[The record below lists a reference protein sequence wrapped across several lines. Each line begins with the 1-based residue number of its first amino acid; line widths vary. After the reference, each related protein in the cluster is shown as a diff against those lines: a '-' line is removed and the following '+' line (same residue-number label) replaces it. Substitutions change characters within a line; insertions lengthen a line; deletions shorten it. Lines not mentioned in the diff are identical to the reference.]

1 LNRPAP
7 AIRWGFRTRL
17 LLLTG
22 ALVMVAL
29 LVGDILLGRSLERD
43 LTTRAQHE
51 LAIRLDVVDG
61 WLAAKILIPDDL
73 SAWDQVADLSGAA
86 ARARVTFISLDGK
99 VLGDSDVALNDL
111 PKVENHGHRPEVEA
125 ALASGSGWA
134 QRRSSTVDR
143 RMLYLAK
150 RARSANNIPVIVR
163 GAVPLV
169 EVERALRRVRELLVI
184 TSALALTVA
193 MLLSLVTS
201 HVFARSLRAI
211 TGAARQ
217 IAEGNLEVRI
227 RPDTRDEIGQLA
239 STLDQLADSLN
250 ATLQALREERDRLG
264 GILAAMEEGVLVVD
278 PERVI
283 AMANPA
289 ARVLLLS
296 AAASSTDAYA
306 RREHASAPLEG
317 RSLLEVVRSADMDAI
332 VGKTLTERKP
342 ASGEVAMDR
351 PRPRR
356 LLVHTTPLAD
366 DGAGGALVV
375 LVDVT
380 EIRRLEGMRKDFVA
394 NVSHELRTP
403 LTAVRTAVET
413 ARAVLPKD
421 PSEADRFLAIADRHT
436 ERLSLLVKD
445 LLDLSRVE
453 SGRVPL
459 ELEPVMPA
467 EVAEEVLGTFQESAG
482 RRPLKLVADFPAD
495 LPPAH
500 ADREA
505 LVQVLTNLVENAV
518 KYGDQGGTLTIRG
531 RVAGEDLL
539 VTVEDNGPGIAA
551 KHLPRLFERFY
562 RVDPGRSRESGGTG
576 LGLSIVKHLCEAM
589 GGTVSVTSTP
599 GKGSTFTVR
608 LPVSH
613 QSD

>member
-1 LNRPAP
+1 V
-7 AIRWGFRTRL
+7 RWGFRSRL
-17 LLLTG
+17 LLVT
-22 ALVMVAL
+22 ALLVVVAL
-29 LVGDILLGRSLERD
+29 LVGDVYLGHALERD
-43 LTTRAQHE
+43 LTARV
-51 LAIRLDVVDG
+51 RS
-61 WLAAKILIPDDL
+61 DL
-73 SAWDQVADLSGAA
+73 SARLNLVEAWLLDRPPPVGPAAWDALADSAGRAAGA
-86 ARARVTFISLDGK
+86 RITLMTPDGT
-99 VLGDSDVALNDL
+99 VIGDSEVPLAELPAVA
-111 PKVENHGHRPEVEA
+111 NHANREEVQA
-125 ALASGSGWA
+125 ALRSTEGWS

-143 RMLYLAK
+143 RMLYLARQSK
-150 RARSANNIPVIVR
+150 LPNGRVLVRA
-163 GAVPLV
+163 AVPLV
-169 EVERALRRVRELLVI
+169 DVERALATLRRLMLVG
-184 TSALALTVA
+184 SALALAVA
-193 MLLSLVTS
+193 VALSALTS
-201 HVFARSLRAI
+201 QVFGRSLRAI
-211 TGAARQ
+211 TGAATR
-217 IAEGNLEVRI
+217 IAAGDLSVRI

-296 AAASSTDAYA
+296 AAASSTDVHA

-342 ASGEVAMDR
+342 ASGEVAVDR

-366 DGAGGALVV
+366 DGAGVLVV

-413 ARAVLPKD
+413 ARAVLERD
-421 PSEADRFLAIADRHT
+421 PPEADRFLAIADRNT

-459 ELEPVMPA
+459 EMEPVYPA
-467 EVAEEVLGTFQESAG
+467 EVAEEVLATFQESAS
-482 RRPLKLVADFPAD
+482 RRPLKLTSDFPDD

-518 KYGDQGGTLTIRG
+518 KYSDAGGTLTIRG
-531 RVAGEDLL
+531 RTAGDDLL
-539 VTVEDNGPGIAA
+539 VTVEDTGPGIAA

-599 GKGSTFTVR
+599 GKGSLFTVR

-613 QSD
+613 QSE

>member
-1 LNRPAP
+1 LNRPPAP

-22 ALVMVAL
+22 VLVVVAL
-29 LVGDILLGRSLERD
+29 LVGDVLLGRWLERD
-43 LTTRAQHE
+43 LTARTQHE

-61 WLAAKILIPDDL
+61 WLGDRTLALDDL
-73 SAWDQVADLSGAA
+73 SPWDQLADLSGAA
-86 ARARVTFISLDGK
+86 ARARVTFISVDGK
-99 VLGDSDVALNDL
+99 VLGDSDVAVADL
-111 PKVENHGHRPEVEA
+111 PKVENHGRRSEVEA

-150 RARSANNIPVIVR
+150 RAHTANNVQVIVR

-169 EVERALRRVRELLVI
+169 EVEQGLRRVRELLVI
-184 TSALALTVA
+184 TSALALGAA

-278 PERVI
+278 PERMI

-296 AAASSTDAYA
+296 AAASSTDPHA

-317 RSLLEVVRSADMDAI
+317 RSLLEVVRNADMDAI
-332 VGKTLTERKP
+332 VGKTLTGRKP
-342 ASGEVAMDR
+342 ASGEVAVDR
-351 PRPRR
+351 PRPRK
-356 LLVHTTPLAD
+356 LLVHSTPLAD
-366 DGAGGALVV
+366 DGAGALVV

-459 ELEPVMPA
+459 EMEPVMPA
-467 EVAEEVLGTFQESAG
+467 EVAEEVLATFQESAS
-482 RRPLKLVADFPAD
+482 RRQLKLGSDFPDD
-495 LPPAH
+495 LPAAH
-500 ADREA
+500 TDREA

-518 KYGDQGGTLTIRG
+518 KYSDPGGTLTIRG
-531 RVAGEDLL
+531 RTAHDDLL
-539 VTVEDNGPGIAA
+539 VTVEDTGPGIAA

-599 GKGSTFTVR
+599 GKGSVFTVR
-608 LPVSH
+608 LPVSN
-613 QSD
+613 QTD